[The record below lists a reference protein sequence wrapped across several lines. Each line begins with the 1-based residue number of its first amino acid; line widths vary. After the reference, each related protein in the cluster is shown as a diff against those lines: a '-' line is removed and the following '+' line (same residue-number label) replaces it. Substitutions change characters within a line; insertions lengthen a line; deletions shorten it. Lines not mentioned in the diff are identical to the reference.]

1 MLPAYRLPRDA
12 AGRGRDWHGEVKMQR
27 RYITVDVFTDRA
39 FGGNQLAVVLDGGGL
54 STAQMQAIATEF
66 NYSETTFVLP
76 PRDKANDAEVRIF
89 TPVLE
94 IAFAGHPNVGTAF
107 VLATMAKEPKPRL
120 LFEEKAGLVPVDIV
134 REQGRVIRTE
144 LTAPQPLARL
154 AQLSAT
160 EAASC
165 ISLSADDVKT
175 DNHAPQIVTVGNAF
189 LVMELHSREALK
201 RARPDAAAY
210 GQVLPRDGARSVWFY
225 TRDVPAAE
233 APCERQARMFMR
245 GASGLTEDPATG
257 SATVAAAALFAD
269 LDPMRDGELKL
280 TVGQGFDMGRPSIL
294 QTRVRK
300 QDGKIVSA
308 HVGGSC
314 VQMMEGTFKLAGEG
328 SSQGAP
334 HAPGIVPS
342 S

>member
-1 MLPAYRLPRDA
+1 
-12 AGRGRDWHGEVKMQR
+12 MQR
-27 RYITVDVFTDRA
+27 RYVTVDVFTDRA
-39 FGGNQLAVVLDGGGL
+39 FGGNQLAVVLDAGGL

-76 PRDKANDAEVRIF
+76 PRDKSNDAEVRIF
-89 TPVLE
+89 TPVRELP
-94 IAFAGHPNVGTAF
+94 FAGHPNVGTAF
-107 VLATMAKEPKPRL
+107 VLATIAKEPKPRF
-120 LFEEKAGLVPVDIV
+120 LFEERAGLVPVDIR
-134 REQGRVIRTE
+134 REQGRVVSTE
-144 LTAPQPLARL
+144 LTAPQPLSCL
-154 AQLSAT
+154 SELSAAD
-160 EAASC
+160 AASC
-165 ISLSADDVKT
+165 ISLSAEDIKVDR
-175 DNHAPQIVTVGNAF
+175 HAPQVVSVGTPF
-189 LVMELHSREALK
+189 LVIEVHSRDALK
-201 RARPDAAAY
+201 RARSDAAAF
-210 GQVLPRDGARSVWFY
+210 GKVFPRDGAFSAWFY

-294 QTRVRK
+294 STRVRK

-314 VQMMEGTFKLAGEG
+314 VQMMEGMFRLAGEG
-328 SSQGAP
+328 
-334 HAPGIVPS
+334 
-342 S
+342 